1 MSSAYSQPHQLP
13 QPSVTPPHTLP
24 PLVPQNYGNPFATD
38 PGGHRSQPL
47 PPSHLPPTSN
57 PSSNGN
63 SYPVYAPTATT
74 HYHGQNPVFPYRPP
88 ASESQGYPPYNSSGP
103 SQGFPTL
110 LPMPNSNTQ
119 QHQSYPP
126 PTASTPTTSSF
137 EQHPTHV
144 VGSQGRRGILPSA
157 AGRPS
162 AIPNGAPGGSKAS
175 TTPTKDN
182 DGKFPCE
189 HCAKTYL
196 HAKHLKRHLLR
207 HTGVRPYSCGL
218 CHDTF
223 SRSDILKRHFQKCS
237 VRRGNPTGA
246 NHLSHSRANR
256 KNRKDATDRLAT
268 PLANG
273 ALANPSIPPLQTSQA
288 SSKTADS
295 TPTLQSPYE
304 LSLNNLALGSTAYQE
319 ELQNFSNRGSGTNSD
334 LKRSSNGINIPSSR
348 TASGPPSSIGGHD
361 STFSFS
367 TGQVTPDSLTTSGA
381 ATPYS
386 FHHDGRLP
394 FSPEGAY
401 NATNSGSTL
410 DIGTM
415 SRPHSGPAFI
425 NQSHPHIMGS
435 NNGSRPDLHEM
446 SNLFPGQSHDEYHQH
461 YASHAEDSHPNIK
474 TEASFTN
481 VPYTVPD
488 GYSPF
493 AQSKH

>member
-1 MSSAYSQPHQLP
+1 MDSRFSSQSSAFPSTFTSTSRQSMSSAYSQPHQLP

-207 HTGVRPYSCGL
+207 RGCILFARLLLPLMASRYWCTALFLWALPRYL
-218 CHDTF
+218 F
-223 SRSDILKRHFQKCS
+223 SK
-237 VRRGNPTGA
+237 
-246 NHLSHSRANR
+246 
-256 KNRKDATDRLAT
+256 
-268 PLANG
+268 
-273 ALANPSIPPLQTSQA
+273 
-288 SSKTADS
+288 
-295 TPTLQSPYE
+295 
-304 LSLNNLALGSTAYQE
+304 
-319 ELQNFSNRGSGTNSD
+319 
-334 LKRSSNGINIPSSR
+334 
-348 TASGPPSSIGGHD
+348 
-361 STFSFS
+361 
-367 TGQVTPDSLTTSGA
+367 
-381 ATPYS
+381 
-386 FHHDGRLP
+386 
-394 FSPEGAY
+394 
-401 NATNSGSTL
+401 
-410 DIGTM
+410 
-415 SRPHSGPAFI
+415 
-425 NQSHPHIMGS
+425 
-435 NNGSRPDLHEM
+435 
-446 SNLFPGQSHDEYHQH
+446 
-461 YASHAEDSHPNIK
+461 
-474 TEASFTN
+474 
-481 VPYTVPD
+481 
-488 GYSPF
+488 
-493 AQSKH
+493 